1 MPTKIVKKSKTMRKR
16 NRSTAKGTAS
26 RKRTTIHNK
35 GGNVN
40 VAMVK
45 KKK

>member
-1 MPTKIVKKSKTMRKR
+1 MPTKIVKKSKTMRKKD
-16 NRSTAKGTAS
+16 RSKAKGTAS
-26 RKRTTIHNK
+26 RKKTTIHNR

-45 KKK
+45 KPR

>member
-1 MPTKIVKKSKTMRKR
+1 MPTKIVHKKKTATKRDRSK
-16 NRSTAKGTAS
+16 AKGTAS

-45 KKK
+45 KRK